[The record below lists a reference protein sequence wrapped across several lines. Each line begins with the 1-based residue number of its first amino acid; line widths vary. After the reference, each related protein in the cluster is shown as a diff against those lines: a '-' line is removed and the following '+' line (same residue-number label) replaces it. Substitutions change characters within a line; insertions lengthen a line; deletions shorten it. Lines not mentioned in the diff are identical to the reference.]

1 MAIHIRT
8 FKSSDSEFVLSL
20 VSRFSEFS
28 LPSWR
33 SVHEIDRTNHTQ
45 LLKSVQKPAP
55 ESTIFVAED
64 ENATPAG
71 FIHLQTQTD
80 YFNGEKHGY
89 ISDLVVEKSFEGQGV
104 GRLLIHKAEEWA
116 LQKGYHM
123 LTLYV
128 FSGNTHARH
137 LYEKH
142 GFEEEVIKYVKVLNP
157 GRETR

>member
-1 MAIHIRT
+1 MTIHIRT
-8 FKSSDSEFVLSL
+8 FKSTDSEFVLSL
-20 VSRFSEFS
+20 VSRFSEFT
-28 LPSWR
+28 LPVWR
-33 SVHEIDRTNHTQ
+33 SVQEIDSSNHAL
-45 LLKSVQKPAP
+45 LLKSIQKPEP
-55 ESTIFVAED
+55 ESAIFIAED
-64 ENATPAG
+64 ENATSAG

-89 ISDLVVEKSFEGQGV
+89 ISDLVVEESFEGQGV

-116 LQKGYHM
+116 LQKGYRI

-137 LYEKH
+137 LYEKR

-157 GRETR
+157 GRDTR

>member
-8 FKSSDSEFVLSL
+8 FKSTDSEFVLSL
-20 VSRFSEFS
+20 VARFSEFT
-28 LPSWR
+28 LPDWR
-33 SVHEIDRTNHTQ
+33 SVHEIDSTNHAL
-45 LLKSVQKPAP
+45 LLKSIQKPEP
-55 ESTIFVAED
+55 DSVIFIAED

-116 LQKGYHM
+116 LQKDYRK

-128 FSGNTHARH
+128 FSGNTHARN
-137 LYEKH
+137 LYEKC
-142 GFEEEVIKYVKVLNP
+142 GFEEEVIKYVKVLKP
-157 GRETR
+157 SHDI